1 MSATYIADIVDD
13 YDDQIAEA
21 RADTLHLLRY
31 QRRLSAHPNCMDPD
45 HPGCEDCQEDED
57 DE

>member
-1 MSATYIADIVDD
+1 MFAHPDIVDD

-21 RADTLHLLRY
+21 RAETRHARRY
-31 QRRLSAHPNCMDPD
+31 QRELSAHPNCCDPD
-45 HPGCEDCQEDED
+45 HPGCEDCQGD